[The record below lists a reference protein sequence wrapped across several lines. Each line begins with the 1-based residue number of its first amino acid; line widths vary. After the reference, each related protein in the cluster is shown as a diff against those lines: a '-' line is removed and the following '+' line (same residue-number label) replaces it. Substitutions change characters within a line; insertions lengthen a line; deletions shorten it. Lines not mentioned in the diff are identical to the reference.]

1 MSGYLFYPAADA
13 AQDRIWRD
21 SVAAWGEA
29 QAIRY
34 IQGLH
39 THLLTLSQTPA
50 LWRKLPARLAVPA
63 DLKLDAYFSR
73 YERHYIFFRV
83 LSGDR
88 IGVLSLLHDRMNIP
102 VRLAEDLTA
111 LNFRISDN

>member
-1 MSGYLFYPAADA
+1 MAGYLFYPPADA
-13 AQDRIWRD
+13 AQDRIWQD
-21 SVAAWGEA
+21 TVEAWGEA

-39 THLLTLSQTPA
+39 AHLQTLSETPA
-50 LWRKLPARLAVPA
+50 LWRKLPGRLAVPA

-73 YERHYIFFRV
+73 YERHYVFFRQ

-88 IGVLSLLHDRMNIP
+88 IGVLSLLHDRMDVP
-102 VRLAEDLTA
+102 VRLAEDLQA
-111 LNFRISDN
+111 LHDRPE